1 MLCFIGQFLPRAY
14 LPQAVSMNRKR
25 CNHYRLIVACIL
37 SGASQDRPV
46 IVGWSTAPRGLVDCT
61 SWSGHRGEVLGN
73 SRRNW
78 QPPARAGKDRSITHQ
93 SGTKQGGPPHDH
105 WAKWT
110 NSVHSNPVCLC
121 GDCTFL
127 DEDSSRRHREKR
139 GGAIGMRPSGSGL
152 PRSRRLADRE
162 GASLSDPAG
171 ARARLCR
178 RRHIRHPRTH
188 DRSMV
193 ARAPWSAIRH

>member
-61 SWSGHRGEVLGN
+61 SWSGHRGVLGN

-105 WAKWT
+105 WAKLGQIRYT
-110 NSVHSNPVCLC
+110 RTRYAFVVIALFSMRIH
-121 GDCTFL
+121 
-127 DEDSSRRHREKR
+127 RRHREKR